1 MPLKANPDSLGFMMT
16 ETARLLRVAFE
27 RRIAEVGLD
36 ITPAEARTLVY
47 VAAGEGSRQNV
58 IAERMGVEP
67 MTVCAYLDRLEKLN
81 LIARC
86 PDPNDRRAKN
96 VRTTDE
102 ADRMILSV
110 RQQTSELFDQVQ
122 VGIEPETRKIFLETL
137 KSIRDNLHLL
147 INDRPLP
154 ERHADEAAA
163 DGSAAL

>member
-1 MPLKANPDSLGFMMT
+1 MRDEVMPMKTNPDSLGFMMT

-27 RRIAEVGLD
+27 RRISEAGLD

-47 VAAGEGSRQNV
+47 VAAGEGARQNI

-96 VRTTDE
+96 VRTTDD
-102 ADRMILSV
+102 ADRMLDSV
-110 RQQTSELFDQVQ
+110 RQQTTELFDQVQ
-122 VGIEPETRKIFLETL
+122 TGIDPETQKIFLETL
-137 KSIRDNLHLL
+137 KSIRNNLQALL
-147 INDRPLP
+147 ADKPIQ
-154 ERHADEAAA
+154 ERAAVT
-163 DGSAAL
+163 L